1 MQTHAPDPK
10 PLGRMVRIFARLAV
24 APLGGF
30 AAPPPT
36 LMEAVRTL
44 DEPRPP
50 ADRPPAREAQPS
62 APIRWVGLSAVR

>member
-10 PLGRMVRIFARLAV
+10 PLGRMARIFARLAV

-44 DEPRPP
+44 D
-50 ADRPPAREAQPS
+50 
-62 APIRWVGLSAVR
+62 APQIGRAHV